1 MDKIERLTK
10 RDEFGNADIIG
21 VDSQDLQCNLEFDGL
36 NKVTDALNRLAYY
49 EELEEQGLLVK
60 LPCKVGDMVRGEWL
74 FRCIAG
80 EAPYLCSLCGNTVD
94 VYGYGYCPNCG
105 AYMEGEDNG

>member
-1 MDKIERLTK
+1 MVRLTNRK
-10 RDEFGNADIIG
+10 AWSDDI
-21 VDSQDLQCNLEFDGL
+21 DLTQELGY
-36 NKVTDALNRLAYY
+36 KHIYQRLAEY
-49 EELEEQGLLVK
+49 ENLEEQGLLVK

-80 EAPYLCSLCGNTVD
+80 EDPYLCSLCGNTVD